1 MRRLTENIDCRVDS
15 FGEIPLYTKS
25 ALTFKK
31 ILKQFKNK
39 PLHFYKPNTRI
50 IIISFKI
57 FEAVYMKTRKMNS
70 FYLLKVLLSRLPDRN

>member
-1 MRRLTENIDCRVDS
+1 MRGLTGNIDCRVDS

-39 PLHFYKPNTRI
+39 PLHFYKPTI
-50 IIISFKI
+50 TP
-57 FEAVYMKTRKMNS
+57 E
-70 FYLLKVLLSRLPDRN
+70 